1 MITILF
7 QRIDFNFQETI
18 SSVSVFW
25 KLTLQVK
32 QIFIIFLYIIFDFYN
47 KIHHHIVLCDKLQF
61 LIKETNT
68 V

>member
-1 MITILF
+1 MITVLF
-7 QRIDFNFQETI
+7 QRIDFRFQETI
-18 SSVSVFW
+18 SSVSVSW
-25 KLTLQVK
+25 KLTASETN
-32 QIFIIFLYIIFDFYN
+32 FYNFLYIIFDFYN